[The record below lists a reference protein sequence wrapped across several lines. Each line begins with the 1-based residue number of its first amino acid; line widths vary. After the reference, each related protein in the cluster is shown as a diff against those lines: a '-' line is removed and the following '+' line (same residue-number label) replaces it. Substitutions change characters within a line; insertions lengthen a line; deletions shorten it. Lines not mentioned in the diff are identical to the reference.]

1 MFLAKLK
8 PKIQKL
14 CVVKIYIDID
24 EIIAATIK
32 IEQVLG
38 ELEETPYEPM
48 REEQDEMAYGQSAV
62 DR

>member
-8 PKIQKL
+8 PKIRKL
-14 CVVKIYIDID
+14 CVVRIYINID
-24 EIIAATIK
+24 EIIVATIK

-48 REEQDEMAYGQSAV
+48 REEQDEMAYGKSAA